1 MSKVRIYELAKELNV
16 PSKKLVDALADL
28 NLNVQNHMSTIDDQV
43 ADIIRDVLKARPK
56 KAKRAETADSP
67 MAPAADAPETKVPSS
82 NREPVTDNLTKTSPS
97 QSVPKAEPK
106 KETDINRMAD
116 KNAEKVNTT
125 NNQAPQAQQSDK
137 LPSYVEDYLEEDDK
151 SAKNQRPKR
160 TPTVRT
166 EGDRGKPRQQDN
178 RRNNNQHGNRR
189 RDSEPAKR
197 AEPGTVKL
205 PAGDITVGQLAQL
218 LKRPVAEVIRKL
230 IEYGIMAAINQVVD
244 IDTATLVATDMGLKV
259 EHAAPPAP
267 EYDSP
272 FEIPVEPDRPEEL
285 KLRPPVVTVMGH
297 VDHGKTSLLD
307 AIRRTN
313 VTAHEAGGITQH
325 IGAYQVDVMD
335 RQVTFLDTPGHE
347 AFTAMRARG
356 ARATDIA
363 VLVVAADDGIMP
375 QTIEA
380 INHAKAAGVPI
391 IVAVNKIDKPNANPD
406 RVKQQLPEHGLV
418 PEEWGGDTI
427 CVHVSAVR
435 RDGIDDLLASILT
448 VAEVMELKANPNK
461 PARGV
466 VIEAK
471 VDKGRG
477 PVATVLIHEGT
488 LNVGDAILVGMSSG
502 RIRAMVSDKGR
513 RLKSAG
519 PSTPVEI
526 VGLSDV
532 AIAGDPFMA
541 LDDEKV
547 ARGYADKM
555 REKKRQEEMKKTSR
569 VSLDDLFNQIQQG
582 EVKELRIIVKAD
594 VQGSVEALRGS
605 FEKLSNQEVGVK
617 VIHEGVGPVNESD
630 ILLADASQAIIVG
643 FNVRPD
649 AATRKLAEQQGVDI
663 RLYRVIYDAIEDLQK
678 AMKGMLAPVFREV
691 VLGQA
696 QVRQVFK
703 VTKVG
708 TIAGSYVIEG
718 KITRQSQV
726 RLIRGGI
733 VIYEGRIDSLKRF
746 KDDAREVATGYECGI
761 GLEKYNDIKE
771 GDIIEAFINEK
782 VEQA

>member
-1 MSKVRIYELAKELNV
+1 MSKIRIYELAKELNV

-28 NLNVQNHMSTIDDQV
+28 NLDVQNHMSTIDDKV
-43 ADIIRDVLKARPK
+43 ADIIRDVLKPRAKKSKRP
-56 KAKRAETADSP
+56 D
-67 MAPAADAPETKVPSS
+67 AADAPPEKADPAKITAQPELPQE
-82 NREPVTDNLTKTSPS
+82 NQTKTSPS
-97 QSVPKAEPK
+97 PSAPKAEPK
-106 KETDINRMAD
+106 KETDTHHMAD
-116 KNAEKVNTT
+116 KSTGRPNNTESQASPAQPEKLPTYVEEYLEVDEKV
-125 NNQAPQAQQSDK
+125 APANK
-137 LPSYVEDYLEEDDK
+137 T
-151 SAKNQRPKR
+151 QRPKR
-160 TPTVRT
+160 PVA
-166 EGDRGKPRQQDN
+166 GKAENDKGRPRQQDN
-178 RRNNNQHGNRR
+178 RRNNNNQHNNRR
-189 RDSEPAKR
+189 REEPVRKVEASV
-197 AEPGTVKL
+197 VKL
-205 PAGDITVGQLAQL
+205 PAEDITVGDLAQL
-218 LKRPVAEVIRKL
+218 MKRPAAEVIKKL
-230 IEYGIMAAINQVVD
+230 IEYGIMAAINQSID
-244 IDTATLVATDMGLKV
+244 IDTATLVATDLGYKV
-259 EHAAPPAP
+259 EQAAPPAP
-267 EYDSP
+267 EYDNP
-272 FEIPVEPDRPEEL
+272 FEIPVEPDRPDDL

-313 VTAHEAGGITQH
+313 VTASEAGGITQH
-325 IGAYQVDVMD
+325 IGAYQVEVMD

-356 ARATDIA
+356 AKATDIA

-375 QTIEA
+375 QTVEA

-391 IVAVNKIDKPNANPD
+391 IVAVNKVDRPNANPD

-427 CVHVSAVR
+427 CVHVSALKR
-435 RDGIDDLLASILT
+435 EGIDDLLAAILT
-448 VAEVMELKANPNK
+448 VAEIAELKANPNK
-461 PARGV
+461 LARGV

-477 PVATVLIHEGT
+477 PVATVLVHEGT
-488 LNVGDAILVGMSSG
+488 LNVGDAILAGMAVG

-519 PSTPVEI
+519 PSAPVEI

-532 AIAGDPFMA
+532 AGAGDPFMA
-541 LDDEKV
+541 FEDEKI
-547 ARGYADKM
+547 ARNYADKM
-555 REKKRQEEMKKTSR
+555 RESKRREEMKKTSR

-582 EVKELRIIVKAD
+582 EVKELRVIVKAD
-594 VQGSVEALRGS
+594 VQGSIEALRGS
-605 FEKLSNQEVGVK
+605 FEKLSNQQVEVK

-649 AATRKLAEQQGVDI
+649 STTRKLAEQKDIDI

-678 AMKGMLAPVFREV
+678 AMKGMLAPVFKEV

-708 TIAGSYVIEG
+708 TIAGSYITDG
-718 KITRQSQV
+718 KITRSALV
-726 RLIRGGI
+726 RLIRGG
-733 VIYEGRIDSLKRF
+733 VVVYEGRIDSLKRF
-746 KDDAREVATGYECGI
+746 KDDVKEVATGYECGI
-761 GLEKYNDIKE
+761 GLENFNDLKE
-771 GDIIEAFINEK
+771 GDVIEAFINEK